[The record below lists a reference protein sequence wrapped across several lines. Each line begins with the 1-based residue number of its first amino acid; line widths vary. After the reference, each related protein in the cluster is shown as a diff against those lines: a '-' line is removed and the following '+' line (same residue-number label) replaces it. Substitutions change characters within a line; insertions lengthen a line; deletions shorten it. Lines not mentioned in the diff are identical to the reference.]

1 MDLFS
6 QKKED
11 ILEPIVTDFPNA
23 QKGVKFNKEVLVE
36 ELLSLGNAKI
46 TQPIAQLIGDEVE
59 KEILKR
65 HIEFLSSELIS
76 ELVESKLADL
86 RLIKRRETP
95 VQTEPQ
101 SNVAPLRSG
110 EFTPEILEIL
120 SPGTREKPVANLKE
134 VAKKITLSL
143 SDGGLEVLRKY
154 FLVKNEKGEVVETPE
169 ELFSRVA
176 RSIASADIK
185 YSPTQNFIELETQF
199 YNLMASKDFI
209 PSPAILKQAGRAL
222 SYLSNC
228 CVLPIQDNMES
239 IFESMKQTAI
249 VQKSGGNTG
258 LNFSKLRPRNDSVQS
273 TSAFSSGPVS
283 FMKVYNSAV
292 EAVKEGKTN
301 GGEMNAYLDINHPD
315 VIDFLSFKNGPATLP
330 HFHLTL
336 GIPSDFMRAAESDSL
351 YSLINPRSRE
361 MVRKVKAKRLLK
373 KISENLFNECE
384 PDIVFTDRFQTH
396 NPLTRLGE
404 MEGID
409 PCSGQALFAY
419 EACYW
424 GTINLAN
431 MADDKNIFWEKLKK
445 TIHQAIHFLDNVIE
459 VSHSPMADV
468 DAISKKNR
476 KISLGIMGFSELLIE
491 LGLPYA
497 SQEAEGLASH
507 LMNFFQTE
515 AQAASIELAQ
525 KRGPFANYS
534 ESLYADRGVK
544 RRHATV
550 TAIFPNQLLADI
562 GGVTAGIEPLACLA
576 TTINLSQE
584 AGMTRLHPLL
594 EKELKKKNYVSDEIL
609 TQIIEHKSLSSVA
622 DIPQSL
628 QKLFLTT
635 SEITPD
641 WHLKMQAA
649 FQKQCEG
656 RVVKKI
662 VVGSDATDDDI
673 SRLILLAYHQGAF
686 GVKISRPSLNNL
698 IQLKSDNSENEENV
712 ILRQPKARPD
722 VMTGVTKKI
731 KTPCGELFLT
741 LNEGGEGL
749 FEIFAQLEKS
759 GKCSSSQLEAI
770 GRLVSLALRSGIE
783 AKTIAEVLTGIHCG
797 EHHPQGTQALSFSD
811 AIAKS
816 LLEKA

>member
-11 ILEPIVTDFPNA
+11 ISDSIVTDFPNA
-23 QKGVKFNKEVLVE
+23 QKGVKFNKDILVE

-76 ELVESKLADL
+76 ELVENKLADL

-95 VQTEPQ
+95 TQPEHQ
-101 SNVAPLRSG
+101 SNITPIAVN

-120 SPGTREKPVANLKE
+120 SPGNREKPVTSLKE
-134 VAKKITLSL
+134 VVKKIPLNL
-143 SDGGLEVLRKY
+143 SDTGLEILRKY
-154 FLVKNEKGEVVETPE
+154 FLVKNEKGEIVESPE

-176 RSIASADIK
+176 LSIASADIK
-185 YSPTQNFIELETQF
+185 YSPTQNFSELETSF
-199 YNLMASKDFI
+199 YNLMASKDFM

-222 SYLSNC
+222 SHLSNC

-292 EAVKEGKTN
+292 EAVKEGKIN
-301 GGEMNAYLDINHPD
+301 GGEMNAYLEINHPD
-315 VIDFLSFKNGPATLP
+315 VIDFLSFKNSPAALP

-336 GIPSDFMRAAESDSL
+336 GIPSDFMRAAENDSL

-384 PDIVFTDRFQTH
+384 PDIVFTDRFQTQ
-396 NPLTRLGE
+396 NPLMRLGE
-404 MEGID
+404 MDGID
-409 PCSGQALFAY
+409 PCSGQAMFAY

-424 GTINLAN
+424 GHINLAN

-459 VSHSPMADV
+459 TSHSPMPDIDTV
-468 DAISKKNR
+468 SKKNR
-476 KISLGIMGFSELLIE
+476 KIALGIMGWSELLIQ

-497 SQEAEGLASH
+497 SQEAEGLATH
-507 LMNFFQTE
+507 LMSFFQTE
-515 AQAASIELAQ
+515 AQAASVALAQ
-525 KRGPFANYS
+525 KRGPFAHYS
-534 ESLYADRGVK
+534 ESLYADRGIK
-544 RRHATV
+544 RRHVIV

-562 GGVTAGIEPLACLA
+562 SGVTAGIEPLSSLVS
-576 TTINLSQE
+576 TIHLSQE
-584 AGMTRLHPLL
+584 AGVTRLNPLL

-609 TQIIEHKSLSSVA
+609 TQIMDYKSISA
-622 DIPQSL
+622 INDIPQSL

-635 SEITPD
+635 TEITPD
-641 WHLKMQAA
+641 WHLKIQAA
-649 FQKQCEG
+649 FQKHCEG

-662 VVGSDATDDDI
+662 IIDSETTDDDI

-686 GVKISRPSLNNL
+686 GVRISRPILSNL
-698 IQLKSDNSENEENV
+698 IQLKNDNTDKEENV

-722 VMTGVTKKI
+722 VMTGITKKI

-741 LNEGGEGL
+741 LNQGGDGL

-783 AKTIAEVLTGIHCG
+783 AKTIAEALTGIHCG
-797 EHHPQGTQALSFSD
+797 EHHPEGIQTLSFAD
-811 AIAKS
+811 AIGKC
-816 LLEKA
+816 LL